1 MSKLSDGSI
10 SICKFLEAYEQQ
22 PCLYN
27 PELENYK
34 NRVAREEAY
43 TAMIEEL
50 KVPQLSINDI
60 KRKIKSIRTVYSK
73 ELGTRRRFKEQGK
86 PYDTKLIWF
95 NLADA
100 FLSHSHGRNRKK
112 TPAVNPASR
121 ILFNATSDISM
132 SEDAIEAAVGDETDY
147 VSNTE
152 STKQHFVA
160 SSTPSGRSTRHNS
173 MTNGSGR
180 RLTYDLTIDDS
191 IVEENT
197 QVPEE
202 VTGQS
207 QPNAQQQQQQRKPVY
222 TSPGAAQPPVRSHQ
236 PESEQQQ
243 QQIDPPAIAPPPPLV
258 APAVPHPDDD
268 MTHFGQSI
276 GSQLRQIT
284 NPYSRSWAKMR
295 IQQILFS
302 AETGSFESSAGNFID
317 ATNFTSPV

>member
-34 NRVAREEAY
+34 NRVAREGRPY

-50 KVPQLSINDI
+50 

>member
-1 MSKLSDGSI
+1 MTKLSDGSI

-27 PELENYK
+27 PQLENYK
-34 NRVAREEAY
+34 SRVAREEAY
-43 TAMIEEL
+43 TAMIEKL

-73 ELGTRRRFKEQGK
+73 ELSTRRRFKEQGK
-86 PYDTKLIWF
+86 PYHTKLVWF
-95 NLADA
+95 HLADA

-132 SEDAIEAAVGDETDY
+132 SEDAIMAAVGDETDY

-160 SSTPSGRSTRHNS
+160 SSTPNGCSTRHNS
-173 MTNGSGR
+173 MTNGCGR
-180 RLTYDLTIDDS
+180 RMTYDLTVDDS
-191 IVEENT
+191 ILEENT
-197 QVPEE
+197 QVQEE
-202 VTGQS
+202 LTGQS
-207 QPNAQQQQQQRKPVY
+207 QPNAQQQQRTPVY
-222 TSPGAAQPPVRSHQ
+222 TYPGAAQPPVRSLQ

-258 APAVPHPDDD
+258 APAAPHPDDD

-317 ATNFTSPV
+317 ATNLISPV